1 MRFLHVAD
9 LHIGKVVNEF
19 SMLEDQAYILDQ
31 IAGLA
36 VERKVDAVVAAGDLY
51 DRSIPPAPA
60 VILLDRFLDKLSA
73 EGIPVIA
80 VSGNH
85 DSPERLNFASSM
97 LEKQGVYLAGIYQGK
112 VREAVLQDQWGDV
125 AFFLLPYLRPSVVND
140 CLGTGCKS
148 FQEAAE
154 AVLEGLP
161 ERKGRRV
168 LVAHQFVAAAGQP
181 PELSDSEMPLSVGGT
196 ELVDAALFQG
206 FDYVALGHLHRCQ
219 RVGQGPVYY
228 AGSPLKYSKSE
239 VNGRKYALLVEM
251 DGDGRVE
258 VKKEELRPLRD
269 MRCIRGP
276 LKELIREEVAAL
288 GNREDYLFVTL
299 TDKGELLDPMRTLRG
314 VYPNTMQAERE
325 TGRRI
330 LQDRATDAGP
340 AKTERP
346 GPVELFRQFYS
357 YAFRGEEMDEEQT
370 AALRKV
376 LDEMGGEAE

>member
-1 MRFLHVAD
+1 
-9 LHIGKVVNEF
+9 
-19 SMLEDQAYILDQ
+19 
-31 IAGLA
+31 
-36 VERKVDAVVAAGDLY
+36 
-51 DRSIPPAPA
+51 
-60 VILLDRFLDKLSA
+60 
-73 EGIPVIA
+73 
-80 VSGNH
+80 
-85 DSPERLNFASSM
+85 
-97 LEKQGVYLAGIYQGK
+97 
-112 VREAVLQDQWGDV
+112 
-125 AFFLLPYLRPSVVND
+125 
-140 CLGTGCKS
+140 
-148 FQEAAE
+148 
-154 AVLEGLP
+154 
-161 ERKGRRV
+161 
-168 LVAHQFVAAAGQP
+168 
-181 PELSDSEMPLSVGGT
+181 
-196 ELVDAALFQG
+196 
-206 FDYVALGHLHRCQ
+206 
-219 RVGQGPVYY
+219 
-228 AGSPLKYSKSE
+228 
-239 VNGRKYALLVEM
+239 M

-330 LQDRATDAGP
+330 LQDRAMDAGP